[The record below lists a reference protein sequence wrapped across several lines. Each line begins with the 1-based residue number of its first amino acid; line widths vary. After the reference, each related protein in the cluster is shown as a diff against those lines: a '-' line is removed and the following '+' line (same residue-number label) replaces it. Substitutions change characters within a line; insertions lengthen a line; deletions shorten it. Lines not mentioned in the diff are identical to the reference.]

1 MYREVLPAGWE
12 RMGVV
17 IGSWGEIDDILAEG
31 GSKVFASYRK
41 DRWKKVMY
49 VSEEETY
56 NLLMRMLDRRM
67 VEELVFVSIDNDTF
81 NLFLKEFLKDNSNEL
96 SCFV

>member
-12 RMGVV
+12 RMGERLNSREKIEEV
-17 IGSWGEIDDILAEG
+17 LLKG
-31 GSKVFASYRK
+31 GAKIFASYRK

-49 VSEEETY
+49 VSSLETY

-67 VEELVFVSIDNDTF
+67 VEELVFVSIDNETF
-81 NLFLKEFLKDNSNEL
+81 NLWLKEFLKDNSNEL